1 MDMKDEIQKTI
12 DENMV
17 VLYMKG
23 TKEMPMCGFSNSVVQ
38 MMNNYGVP
46 YVDVNVLEDPEIR
59 VNLSEITNWPTIPQ
73 LFINGEM
80 VGGCDIALELHQ
92 SGELKKMLEVAEKK
106 ALSDDG

>member
-46 YVDVNVLEDPEIR
+46 YVDVNVLEDPEIS
-59 VNLSEITNWPTIPQ
+59 VNLSEITNWPTKPQ

-106 ALSDDG
+106 ALSEDG

>member
-1 MDMKDEIQKTI
+1 
-12 DENMV
+12 
-17 VLYMKG
+17 MKG
-23 TKEMPMCGFSNSVVQ
+23 TKEMPMCGFSNAVVQ

-59 VNLSEITNWPTIPQ
+59 GNLSKITNWPTIPQ

-106 ALSDDG
+106 ALSEDG

>member
-59 VNLSEITNWPTIPQ
+59 GNLSKITNWPTIPQ

-106 ALSDDG
+106 ALSEDG